1 MWECLIF
8 KLQDNSSLSSSPSAL
23 SSEIQKTPKK
33 RHQIFYAII
42 AVSVVLVVICATVL
56 LIPLNESSPR
66 ELSLNYA
73 VGERMIYENT
83 NILTSQIAEV
93 ERSLSDTATYRHDQ
107 NSTLIIEVL
116 SENSD
121 SYTVRQTGT
130 MTPDVGITIS
140 PLTRSIDKASY
151 YINFVEPQGQF
162 IFHNID
168 SNPTFL
174 AYLAQ
179 DKIAV
184 GDVWTISAN
193 VGDASLG
200 RTGEFI
206 LKFVG
211 IQEITVPA
219 GTFQT
224 MRIEITSK
232 DLSSHTPDVN
242 MTINSINMQINGTS
256 YVEWGTFRLI
266 KADLTQ
272 TEDASKITTYSERTL
287 IEFTKP

>member
-1 MWECLIF
+1 MF
-8 KLQDNSSLSSSPSAL
+8 KLQDNSSSASSSTL

-33 RHQIFYAII
+33 QRQIFYAII
-42 AVSVVLVVICATVL
+42 TVSVVLVVICATVL
-56 LIPLNESSPR
+56 LIPQNESSPR

-73 VGERMIYENT
+73 VGERMTYENT

-93 ERSLSDTATYRHDQ
+93 ERSLSDTAIYRHDQ

-116 SENSD
+116 SEDSE

-193 VGDASLG
+193 VGEANLG

-206 LKFVG
+206 LKFAG

-232 DLSSHTPDVN
+232 DLSS
-242 MTINSINMQINGTS
+242 
-256 YVEWGTFRLI
+256 R
-266 KADLTQ
+266 
-272 TEDASKITTYSERTL
+272 
-287 IEFTKP
+287 